1 MASYAPIYREERVMQ
16 NVLLAAIVPVT
27 IGTCVNML
35 SAAWLA
41 PLTHHH
47 TTQQNIWK
55 IFKQLSWFSL
65 AAVCIGAADT
75 YFAIHEAIG
84 GGYRRLYRRALCQQ
98 RDAASCSDGS
108 GHINSRL
115 FHRGGDSYWRRC
127 AGLSPHPW
135 RCGIYTCQYCVLRRL
150 EPLLQAVER
159 RRPVR
164 RAVSRKQEV
173 CGQTK
178 PVHYWCT
185 GFLRIV

>member
-75 YFAIHEAIG
+75 YFAIHEAMG
-84 GGYRRLYRRALCQQ
+84 GGAAIAAYIAVLSASSVTRPVALTAVVISIPAFFIGEVILTG
-98 RDAASCSDGS
+98 DVALAS
-108 GHINSRL
+108 L
-115 FHRGGDSYWRRC
+115 LTLGGVVSILVSTAFC
-127 AGLSPHPW
+127 VGLSLYSKPLN
-135 RCGIYTCQYCVLRRL
+135 GADLFE
-150 EPLLQAVER
+150 EP
-159 RRPVR
+159 
-164 RAVSRKQEV
+164 
-173 CGQTK
+173 
-178 PVHYWCT
+178 
-185 GFLRIV
+185 